1 MTPTA
6 NGVVRVMVADDQT
19 LFRTGLARLLN
30 SDPRVKVVAEAK
42 DGFEAARMA
51 GEVPVDVVLMDIKMP
66 NLDGIKA
73 TEQIVNSCPDTRVL
87 ILTSFDADSH
97 VVDALRAGAGG
108 YVLKDAEPETIIRSI
123 LAVHSGERVISPTAV
138 EHVMSLLNGDPSPR
152 PHLDGLTRREVE
164 ILKLIAS
171 GSPNKQIAFRL
182 RISEKTVRNHISNIY
197 QKLDMYDRSQAV
209 LYAVRKGLVEV

>member
-1 MTPTA
+1 MSQPP
-6 NGVVRVMVADDQT
+6 NGLVRLVVADDQT
-19 LFRTGLARLLN
+19 LFRSGLARLLN
-30 SDPRVKVVAEAK
+30 SDTRVKVV
-42 DGFEAARMA
+42 GEAADGVVAVRLV
-51 GEVPVDVVLMDIKMP
+51 GELSPDVILMDIKMP

-73 TEQIVNSCPDTRVL
+73 TEQIVANSPNTKVL

-97 VVDALRAGAGG
+97 VIDALRAGAGG

-123 LAVHSGERVISPTAV
+123 LAVHSGERVIAPSAV
-138 EHVMSLLNGDPSPR
+138 EHVMSMLDGDPMPR
-152 PHLDGLTRREVE
+152 HQLDGLTRREVE
-164 ILKLIAS
+164 ILRLIAS